1 MDHMFPV
8 IPRLLCLY
16 QYKLEIC
23 DFIVIEK
30 WISVILKAWNS
41 NESNNNAV
49 MMFNVHCRQ
58 FSKAINF
65 LSSHYN
71 YAIWHIQE
79 RRNNCTEYNLA
90 FYPQVFQN

>member
-65 LSSHYN
+65 LSTLVITITPFDTY
-71 YAIWHIQE
+71 
-79 RRNNCTEYNLA
+79 RNVATI
-90 FYPQVFQN
+90 VQNTI